1 MERWDIVLVLTALI
15 GLLSAVVTPLVKLT
29 KAITRLTA
37 TMENMERNIVDLTT
51 NNRAGHDR
59 IWTHE
64 REQDRLI
71 ADHECRIRVIE
82 DDR

>member
-1 MERWDIVLVLTALI
+1 MERWDVVLVVIALV
-15 GLLSAVVTPLVKLT
+15 GLLGTVVTPLIKLT

-37 TMENMERNIVDLTT
+37 TMENMEKNVVDLTT

-64 REQDRLI
+64 REQDRLL
-71 ADHECRIRVIE
+71 ADHECRIRLIE
-82 DDR
+82 DDQ